1 MDSGAINKQTLQY
14 VLPDKG
20 SKSHEYFL
28 EALNKNNL
36 NIYFNK
42 INELINKLNSYY

>member
-20 SKSHEYFL
+20 TKSHEYICPDCD
-28 EALNKNNL
+28 N
-36 NIYFNK
+36 
-42 INELINKLNSYY
+42 